1 VIVFRSQPNL
11 LLITIV
17 VIATV
22 VLGSC
27 STASE
32 IESTQATDRTQAMV
46 SSSAKDAV
54 TELLGDIEPVDLE
67 PIPTLEPLDGVA
79 YSDDEIGVIESS
91 VDYESNLLQI
101 RLQGLDG
108 KRVNMKNGGAIR
120 LTEGLVAEIFVDLF
134 PVHTLTAWLDLFLHD
149 GSGKPVTGSKVVIDY
164 DMYSMGH
171 GPFFSLADK
180 SPNGHYTF
188 RLDYVMFGPWI
199 QLLEVR
205 NPETDETFHLEVVIV
220 AVP

>member
-1 VIVFRSQPNL
+1 
-11 LLITIV
+11 
-17 VIATV
+17 
-22 VLGSC
+22 
-27 STASE
+27 
-32 IESTQATDRTQAMV
+32 MV
-46 SSSAKDAV
+46 SVSAKDAV
-54 TELLGDIEPVDLE
+54 TELLGEIEPGNLE
-67 PIPTLEPLDGVA
+67 PTPTPEPLKGVA
-79 YSDDEIGVIESS
+79 YSEDEPGVLEAS

-120 LTEGLVAEIFVDLF
+120 LTEDLVAEIFVDPF

-149 GSGKPVTGSKVVIDY
+149 GSGEPVTGSKVVIDY

-188 RLDYVMFGPWI
+188 RLDYVMFGPWM

>member
-1 VIVFRSQPNL
+1 MVGSRSQSNL
-11 LLITIV
+11 LLIATA
-17 VIATV
+17 VIAV
-22 VLGSC
+22 AGLVSC
-27 STASE
+27 STTSE
-32 IESTQATDRTQAMV
+32 VDSAQTIDQPPVMV

-54 TELLGDIEPVDLE
+54 TELLGDIESNDQDPA
-67 PIPTLEPLDGVA
+67 PTREPLQGVA
-79 YSDDEIGVIESS
+79 YSDDELGVLEGS
-91 VDYESNLLQI
+91 VDHESNLLQI
-101 RLQGLDG
+101 RLQGLEG

-120 LTEGLVAEIFVDLF
+120 LTEDLVAEIFVDPF
-134 PVHTLTAWLDLFLHD
+134 PVHTLTAWIDLFLHNGD
-149 GSGKPVTGSKVVIDY
+149 GEPVTGSKVVIDY

-188 RLDYVMFGPWI
+188 RLDYVMFGPWM

-205 NPETDETFHLEVVIV
+205 NPDTDETFHLEVVIV